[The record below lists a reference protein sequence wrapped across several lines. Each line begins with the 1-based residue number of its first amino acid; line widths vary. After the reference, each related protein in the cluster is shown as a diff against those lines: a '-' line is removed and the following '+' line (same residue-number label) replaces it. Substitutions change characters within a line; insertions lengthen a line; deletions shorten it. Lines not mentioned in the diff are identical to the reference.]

1 MCQIYFMLSEIE
13 VFIDSQSFNSL
24 IIGGGFNVDFS
35 RVSNNSL
42 SLSDFMSSLNL
53 SVVDYLFP
61 SLSFVYMHDDGSA
74 TSWVD
79 HFLCS
84 EQLVSS
90 FFSVSL
96 GGSGS
101 NRSDHHPLVAVFNC
115 SFNVTP
121 NSASA
126 SSSSTSQSKPSIA
139 WHRASPDQ
147 VYLLTVILLFAL
159 SLLLQLKLYVVLT
172 LTVLVI
178 YVC

>member
-1 MCQIYFMLSEIE
+1 
-13 VFIDSQSFNSL
+13 
-24 IIGGGFNVDFS
+24 
-35 RVSNNSL
+35 
-42 SLSDFMSSLNL
+42 MSSLTL
-53 SVVDYLFP
+53 SAVDCLFP
-61 SLSFVYMHDDGSA
+61 SIPFTYMHDDDSA

-101 NRSDHHPLVAVFNC
+101 ILSDHHPLVAVFNC

-121 NSASA
+121 NSASVSSSFASVSCSSA
-126 SSSSTSQSKPSIA
+126 SSSSASQSKPSIA

-147 VYLLTVILLFAL
+147 VSAYCDLVVL